1 MQDKTDFEVSAPIKE
16 TDFDTDWYV
25 SEHIC
30 KQCNVYMWVSDWW
43 DDSHED
49 GGVVIGEYV
58 RCGNCDFEDSY

>member
-1 MQDKTDFEVSAPIKE
+1 
-16 TDFDTDWYV
+16 
-25 SEHIC
+25 
-30 KQCNVYMWVSDWW
+30 MWVSDWW